1 MKRLVFAAVTAIVA
15 LSGCGRKV
23 SETVNPDGFVIEHFA
38 IDVADPE
45 ATAAWWCDNL
55 GFTKTFQKDDAAH
68 TIFIVDAS
76 GRIAIEVY
84 RAQTQ
89 PVAPDYASMDPL
101 TLHFGFT
108 SKDVDA
114 DIERLT
120 KAGATL
126 VVHEKAPGF
135 DGAMM
140 RDPSG
145 IAIQFV
151 KREKSVL
158 LK

>member
-1 MKRLVFAAVTAIVA
+1 MKKYVVAAALAVLVSCAP
-15 LSGCGRKV
+15 KV
-23 SETVNPDGFVIEHFA
+23 KSELVNPDGFVMEHTA
-38 IDVADPE
+38 IDVADPD
-45 ATAAWWCDNL
+45 ATAAWWCQNL
-55 GFTKTFQKDDAAH
+55 GFTITARKADLAH
-68 TIFIVDAS
+68 TIFIVDAT
-76 GRIAIEVY
+76 GRYALEIY
-84 RAQTQ
+84 RAQTT
-89 PVAPDYASMDPL
+89 PAAPDYASMAPL

-108 SKDVDA
+108 SKDVEA

-120 KAGATL
+120 AAGATL

-135 DGAMM
+135 EGAMM